1 MKAIFLF
8 CLLFVTIGS
17 HAQQDSAGHQTVK
30 RLKGLVDPMME
41 AAPVDFDFRMASAIQ
56 QKKSLILVQPLRMTL
71 SRKDIEMILFY
82 DNHTDYVPPFDY
94 GKTSKYP
101 RVMTQDYADP
111 AFINSIVD
119 PYLVGPLE
127 CATETLKP

>member
-1 MKAIFLF
+1 MKTIVLF
-8 CLLFVTIGS
+8 CLLFLAICT
-17 HAQQDSAGHQTVK
+17 HAQLDSAGHQNIK
-30 RLKGLVDPMME
+30 RLKGLVDSPIE
-41 AAPVDFDFRMASAIQ
+41 APLDFNFRMASAIE
-56 QKKSLILVQPLRMTL
+56 QKKASMLIQPLRMTL
-71 SRKDIEMILFY
+71 SRQDIEMINFY

-101 RVMTQDYADP
+101 RVMTQDYAYP

-127 CATETLKP
+127 CATETIKP